1 MLPVKK
7 IAIKTL
13 RRIFYW
19 SMAQEPPL
27 FEGSNPLRKS
37 KDKERA
43 VSFFEESEG
52 RIRYLDAEEEARLLA
67 AAPEPIRSMVVLG
80 VNCGLRLSSEG
91 LTLQWESIDL
101 ARRRLTILSAY
112 SKNKRARTIPLNSG
126 ALETLVMLKAKAVG
140 PYVFEKKNGEPYKS
154 FRTSFEKAC
163 TTAGLKDITP
173 HVLRH
178 TFCSRL
184 IETGADV
191 RTTQDLGGWKTLK
204 MVQRYAHPNERGK
217 IDAIKRLE
225 SFHNGIHN
233 AAEPELVK
241 TV

>member
-1 MLPVKK
+1 VDLP
-7 IAIKTL
+7 
-13 RRIFYW
+13 
-19 SMAQEPPL
+19 
-27 FEGSNPLRKS
+27 
-37 KDKERA
+37 
-43 VSFFEESEG
+43 
-52 RIRYLDAEEEARLLA
+52 
-67 AAPEPIRSMVVLG
+67 
-80 VNCGLRLSSEG
+80 
-91 LTLQWESIDL
+91 
-101 ARRRLTILSAY
+101 RRRLTILSAY
-112 SKNKRARTIPLNSG
+112 SKNKRARTIPLN
-126 ALETLVMLKAKAVG
+126 AMAHDTMAKLKVKAIG
-140 PYVFEKKNGEPYKS
+140 SYVFEKKNGEPYKS

-163 TTAGLKDITP
+163 TTAGLTDITP

-225 SFHNGIHN
+225 LFHNGIHN
-233 AAEPELVK
+233 TPEPALVK